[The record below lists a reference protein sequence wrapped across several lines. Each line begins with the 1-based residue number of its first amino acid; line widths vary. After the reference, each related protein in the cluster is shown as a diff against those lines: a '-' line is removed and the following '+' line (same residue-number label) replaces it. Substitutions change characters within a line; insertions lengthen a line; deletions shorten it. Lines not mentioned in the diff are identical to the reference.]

1 MANAEVAKAA
11 KKELKGVMGSSSSL
25 LKGLEAPEPVFFRT
39 VEPYSAVEQQG
50 LIYACGC
57 SSIIIFRSGACTEGS

>member
-1 MANAEVAKAA
+1 MLVASPDVANAVE
-11 KKELKGVMGSSSSL
+11 KELKNGRTADSESL

-50 LIYACGC
+50 FCQLLWYLISLYP
-57 SSIIIFRSGACTEGS
+57 